1 MRGVDKDNLQNP
13 EEIQTICHLVR
24 RYDQTGKEFCV
35 ITPYDAQRAA
45 IERQLKAEN
54 LPHNAVYNVDSF
66 QGNEADYVLVSVVR
80 TEAPGFL
87 RSLNRMNVMLTRA
100 KKGMVIV
107 TCSSFLR
114 SHDGAQTLLGRLA
127 RYWETRNQETW
138 IDWRR
143 VADGTADLPGSSGT
157 PLFAGLSFQSPLAQS
172 RTFPR
177 IPVPEKLAVGPIAAR
192 TADTG
197 EKWRRPGIRESDV
210 LPLTSTSTFVQRAKV
225 RLETSFSI

>member
-1 MRGVDKDNLQNP
+1 
-13 EEIQTICHLVR
+13 
-24 RYDQTGKEFCV
+24 KEFCV

-114 SHDGAQTLLGRLA
+114 SHGGAQTLLGRLA
-127 RYWETRNQETW
+127 RYWETRKQETW

-143 VADGTADLPGSSGT
+143 IVDGTADLPGSSGT
-157 PLFAGLSFQSPLAQS
+157 PSLTALSLQSPLAQS
-172 RTFPR
+172 RKFPLVAAA
-177 IPVPEKLAVGPIAAR
+177 PAFEKLAVSPSIIAAR
-192 TADTG
+192 TAETG
-197 EKWRRPGIRESDV
+197 EKWRRPGIKHSDSP
-210 LPLTSTSTFVQRAKV
+210 PLTSTYTFFQRAKV
-225 RLETSFSI
+225 GLETSFSM

>member
-1 MRGVDKDNLQNP
+1 MCSVDENIIQNY
-13 EEIQTICHLVR
+13 EEIQTISHLVR
-24 RYDQTGKEFCV
+24 RYVRTNFCV

-54 LPHNAVYNVDSF
+54 LPHHAVYNVDTF

-87 RSLNRMNVMLTRA
+87 RSLNRINVMLTRA

-114 SHDGAQTLLGRLA
+114 SANGAETLLGRLA
-127 RYWETRNQETW
+127 RYWETHQQEMW

-143 VADGTADLPGSSGT
+143 VADGTADLPGSPGIPS
-157 PLFAGLSFQSPLAQS
+157 LAGPSAQSQLSDFPLATNIS
-172 RTFPR
+172 TS
-177 IPVPEKLAVGPIAAR
+177 EKLVGTWDLDFPPLALTSPSVQSNERRTPFKLGPSVRPLRVLGAPPNR
-192 TADTG
+192 TA
-197 EKWRRPGIRESDV
+197 
-210 LPLTSTSTFVQRAKV
+210 A
-225 RLETSFSI
+225 